1 MKLTNTLLSTAIA
14 GALFSAQAVATTDD
28 QTSYT
33 PQPASAIENTWLT
46 LSGEITKTSSDS
58 FVINTGAN
66 EVNVEFDDGDRDGDA
81 SVFNRG
87 DKVTVS
93 GKVDKGLFTEAA
105 LDASSVFVHEWNTTY
120 VSNPND
126 EPVYDRYIASAV
138 VPDDLDSMTLIGTV
152 SEIQDNIVELSTSGT
167 TVQVDI
173 SELNGQPLKE
183 DGKQHIQNGDR
194 IKVDASIES
203 AFFNEATIV
212 ANNVIRMSDV
222 SDS

>member
-1 MKLTNTLLSTAIA
+1 MKLTNTLLSTAVA
-14 GALFSAQAVATTDD
+14 GALFSAQALAINDD
-28 QTSYT
+28 RDSYT
-33 PQPASAIENTWLT
+33 AQPASAIENTWLT

-58 FVINTGAN
+58 FVINTGSDK
-66 EVNVEFDDGDRDGDA
+66 VNVEFDDGDRDGDA
-81 SVFNRG
+81 QVFNRG

-105 LDASSVFVHEWNTTY
+105 LDASSVFAHDWNTTY

-152 SEIQDNIVELSTSGT
+152 SEIQDNIVKLSTSGT

-173 SELNGQPLKE
+173 SELNGQPLTE

-203 AFFNEATIV
+203 AFFNEAMIV
-212 ANNVIRMSDV
+212 ASNVVRMSDV